1 MKPTQQ
7 PPHLGRVTNDDGM
20 ATHPHHHHSFC
31 SPHQNHFLDVAEVY
45 EQQAHVS
52 EPEVTGAK
60 VTTCSSLAKS
70 GPSSISRARK
80 QKISLQLKCDF
91 EGCTHRGTFS
101 REWERQ
107 RHIRSKHP
115 RADAGSFVCRAEG
128 CFDKQL
134 PRAFTRPDKL
144 TSHIKAVHTRDTV
157 FTSCPVDPCDFGR
170 CTLETLGVHLA
181 RAHGQFYQRGSQVLN
196 ASTCKVRKCPLWRCG
211 KHLKARDLPGHVAGH
226 AKDEVLAVILELE
239 HEGLVVLS
247 ASGSSQQGHTYTG
260 LTIAVQ
266 CPVCNTMSDD
276 IDQFITHLWSRHVF
290 LAGTGGADHFVAW
303 RSTLIETAPSWQRSR
318 LEAIMPWTISQKSLY
333 YPKSEVDTIQCPS
346 CSLPFSFPSGRGGIA
361 WESYRAAQN
370 AVSAHLL
377 SPRLLR
383 PEAEVIAE
391 LYPHRMQI
399 LRLYPEFASHPVFA
413 DLDKPQKNALSSS
426 QERSQLADAEIMEG
440 VQTHGHAMAGF
451 NTPF

>member
-1 MKPTQQ
+1 
-7 PPHLGRVTNDDGM
+7 M
-20 ATHPHHHHSFC
+20 ATLPLEAFC
-31 SPHQNHFLDVAEVY
+31 SPNQIGHRGAVEVS
-45 EQQAHVS
+45 EQQVYASAVS
-52 EPEVTGAK
+52 VASSTNCSPPAK
-60 VTTCSSLAKS
+60 D
-70 GPSSISRARK
+70 GQPSTPCTRK
-80 QKISLQLKCDF
+80 HKKSLQLKCDF
-91 EGCTHRGTFS
+91 EGCTHQGTFP
-101 REWERQ
+101 RKWELA
-107 RHIRSKHP
+107 RHIATKHSVGS
-115 RADAGSFVCRAEG
+115 GSFVCRAEG

-134 PRAFTRPDKL
+134 PRAFTRSDKL

-157 FTSCPVDPCDFGR
+157 FTSCPVDRCNFGR

-181 RAHGQFYQRGSQVLN
+181 RAHGQFYQRGSEVLN

-211 KHLKARDLPGHVAGH
+211 KHLKARDLPGHVTGH
-226 AKDEVLAVILELE
+226 AKDDVLAAIPELE

-247 ASGSSQQGHTYTG
+247 TSVSSQQGHTYTG

-276 IDQFITHLWSRHVF
+276 IDQFVTHLWSRHVF

-303 RSTLIETAPSWQRSR
+303 KSTLIETAPGWQRSG
-318 LEAIMPWTISQKSLY
+318 LEAILPWTDCKSHWY
-333 YPKSEVDTIQCPS
+333 CPKPGMNTIQCPS
-346 CSLPFSFPSGRGGIA
+346 CSLPFNSGGNPQRN
-361 WESYRAAQN
+361 AAM
-370 AVSAHLL
+370 AHLFSTL
-377 SPRLLR
+377 LLR

-399 LRLYPEFASHPVFA
+399 LRLYPEFVSHLVFA

-440 VQTHGHAMAGF
+440 VQTHGHVMAGV

>member
-1 MKPTQQ
+1 
-7 PPHLGRVTNDDGM
+7 M
-20 ATHPHHHHSFC
+20 ATLRLNSFRSPNHIDHPGAAEASERQAYASAVAVASSETC
-31 SPHQNHFLDVAEVY
+31 SP
-45 EQQAHVS
+45 
-52 EPEVTGAK
+52 
-60 VTTCSSLAKS
+60 LAKS
-70 GPSSISRARK
+70 VTTPNTSIRQRK
-80 QKISLQLKCDF
+80 KSQQLKCEFQD
-91 EGCTHRGTFS
+91 CTHEGTFP
-101 REWERQ
+101 RKWELE
-107 RHIRSKHP
+107 RHIKARHSVGS
-115 RADAGSFVCRAEG
+115 GSFVCRAEG
-128 CFDKQL
+128 CFDKQV

-157 FTSCPVDPCDFGR
+157 FTACPVSRCDFGR

-181 RAHGQFYQRGSQVLN
+181 RAHDKHHHKGSEVLN

-211 KHLKARDLPGHVAGH
+211 KHLKARDLPGHVTGH
-226 AKDEVLAVILELE
+226 AKDDVLAAIPELE

-247 ASGSSQQGHTYTG
+247 TSVSSQQGHTYTG

-276 IDQFITHLWSRHVF
+276 IDQFVTHLWSRHVF

-303 RSTLIETAPSWQRSR
+303 KSTLIETAPGWQRSG
-318 LEAIMPWTISQKSLY
+318 LEAILPWTDCKSHWY
-333 YPKSEVDTIQCPS
+333 CPKPGMNTIQCPS
-346 CSLPFSFPSGRGGIA
+346 CSLPFNSGGNPQRN
-361 WESYRAAQN
+361 AAM
-370 AVSAHLL
+370 AHLFSTL
-377 SPRLLR
+377 LLR

-399 LRLYPEFASHPVFA
+399 LRLYPEFVSHLVFA

-440 VQTHGHAMAGF
+440 VQTHGHVMAGV